1 MVFPRIRTLAPL
13 NRICSPAALLRGVFA
28 LALLA
33 PAPALSAQP
42 AADPPVLSPG
52 DQVRIVV
59 WENAGMSGEFEV
71 AADGTIAHPLYREV
85 RVAGLPLP
93 QVEAGV
99 RRVVQTFEESPQLL
113 VEPLFRVSVTG
124 EVRQPNVW
132 VLRPEAT
139 LLQAIARSGGPTER
153 GRLDRVRLVR
163 GGREQVLD
171 LSRPELGHG
180 QMPVRSGDQLR
191 VERRSDVFRETLA
204 PVASLV
210 AAAAAVARLFI
221 R

>member
-1 MVFPRIRTLAPL
+1 M
-13 NRICSPAALLRGVFA
+13 NRICSPAAFARGILA

-33 PAPALSAQP
+33 LAPALSGQT

-71 AADGTIAHPLYREV
+71 SADGTIAHPLYREV

-93 QVEAGV
+93 EVEAGV
-99 RRVVQTFEESPQLL
+99 RRVVQTFEENPQLL

-153 GRLDRVRLVR
+153 GRLDRVHLVR

-180 QMPVRSGDQLR
+180 RLPVRSGDQLS
-191 VERRSDVFRETLA
+191 VERRNNVFRDYLGPA
-204 PVASLV
+204 ASLV

-221 R
+221 K